1 MKDSPSKLKVLI
13 TNTLMLYLLQ
23 FSTYLFSFLTIPY
36 QTRILGPQLFG
47 VLGVALAVMS
57 YFQLFLDFG
66 FMLSA
71 TEEIAENRDDK
82 SFISKKI
89 LSVAVIKLTFT
100 IVSFLILGL
109 MLKFIKPLREY
120 RLLYIIYLSAFSV
133 NSFLPDYLFRG
144 IEKMSAVTL
153 RTVFVKLF
161 TCLLTF
167 VFLKEQSDYIVIP
180 VLMLLGN
187 LGAVLWA
194 YLYIFKVMKMP
205 VERITVGIVFNDF
218 KRSAFFFLSRI
229 ATTVYNATNTVIL
242 GFVDKSGISTG
253 YYTSADKLLNT
264 AKSGLSPISDSIY
277 PYMVRNKDFKLIRK
291 ILLVLE
297 PVIIAGCVFTGIF
310 AEPICSLLFG
320 KAFAPSSKILIA
332 FLPAIAAILPNYLL
346 GFPTLSAISLSRIAN
361 TSILA
366 GSFIHI
372 AGLLILFFTNS
383 LSAVNLAMMTSV
395 SECSILL
402 FRITAVIKNRN
413 RFRG

>member
-1 MKDSPSKLKVLI
+1 
-13 TNTLMLYLLQ
+13 MLYLLQ

-120 RLLYIIYLSAFSV
+120 RFLYIIYLLAFSV

-161 TCLLTF
+161 T
-167 VFLKEQSDYIVIP
+167 
-180 VLMLLGN
+180 
-187 LGAVLWA
+187 
-194 YLYIFKVMKMP
+194 
-205 VERITVGIVFNDF
+205 FNQ
-218 KRSAFFFLSRI
+218 
-229 ATTVYNATNTVIL
+229 
-242 GFVDKSGISTG
+242 
-253 YYTSADKLLNT
+253 
-264 AKSGLSPISDSIY
+264 
-277 PYMVRNKDFKLIRK
+277 IRRVK
-291 ILLVLE
+291 ILH
-297 PVIIAGCVFTGIF
+297 
-310 AEPICSLLFG
+310 
-320 KAFAPSSKILIA
+320 
-332 FLPAIAAILPNYLL
+332 
-346 GFPTLSAISLSRIAN
+346 
-361 TSILA
+361 
-366 GSFIHI
+366 SFSCH
-372 AGLLILFFTNS
+372 T
-383 LSAVNLAMMTSV
+383 
-395 SECSILL
+395 
-402 FRITAVIKNRN
+402 
-413 RFRG
+413 